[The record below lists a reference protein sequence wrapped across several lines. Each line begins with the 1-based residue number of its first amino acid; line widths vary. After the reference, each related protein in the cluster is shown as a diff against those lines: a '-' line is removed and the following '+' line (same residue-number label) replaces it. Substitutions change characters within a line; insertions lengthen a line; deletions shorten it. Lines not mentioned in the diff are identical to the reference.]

1 MQMTAPTIFA
11 KGLFLCVTGCD
22 IQKDFHF
29 FFLVKMWLVL
39 VLAPCAKR
47 ANSEQVLISVA
58 GALFCAWLRQ
68 GAQHETQ
75 GSFGVVPAF
84 PLEVAVE

>member
-1 MQMTAPTIFA
+1 
-11 KGLFLCVTGCD
+11 
-22 IQKDFHF
+22 
-29 FFLVKMWLVL
+29 MWLVL

-47 ANSEQVLISVA
+47 ANSEQVLISAA
-58 GALFCAWLRQ
+58 GALCCASPRQ

-75 GSFGVVPAF
+75 ESFGVVPAF

>member
-1 MQMTAPTIFA
+1 MIFR
-11 KGLFLCVTGCD
+11 KIF
-22 IQKDFHF
+22 I

-47 ANSEQVLISVA
+47 ANSEQVLISAA
-58 GALFCAWLRQ
+58 GALCCASLRQ

>member
-1 MQMTAPTIFA
+1 MIFR
-11 KGLFLCVTGCD
+11 KIF
-22 IQKDFHF
+22 I

-39 VLAPCAKR
+39 VLAPCAER